1 MQQSP
6 IDGKDRRLKPHSD
19 DRRVFIQAVNLG
31 DEAFEMIA
39 RRCLQDCQP
48 GQIVTLYVCYDLR
61 TGVPVEP
68 ADKIVERHRDR
79 FGKVM
84 LKDESVPLL
93 REIQLYQFE
102 TVGFGRI

>member
-1 MQQSP
+1 
-6 IDGKDRRLKPHSD
+6 L
-19 DRRVFIQAVNLG
+19 
-31 DEAFEMIA
+31 
-39 RRCLQDCQP
+39 
-48 GQIVTLYVCYDLR
+48 
-61 TGVPVEP
+61 